1 MASRQDVKNAV
12 VEGSVLGM
20 FDPDSRRAN
29 KRNVSV
35 VTAFPLL
42 AIPWLIYNI
51 FAIINMIGG
60 NGPDAAYQAMTAV
73 QFVIPMPSPG
83 AHWAV
88 SIGDIVLFG
97 ALICLFFELL
107 KSTQSDSV
115 AIINHSLS
123 MVLFIVC
130 LVEFLLLRPFATS
143 TFFLLTMMT
152 LMDVLAGFIVT
163 AISARKDID
172 FGGH

>member
-1 MASRQDVKNAV
+1 M
-12 VEGSVLGM
+12 GL
-20 FDPDSRRAN
+20 FDPDARTTN
-29 KRNVSV
+29 KRNTSL

-42 AIPWLIYNI
+42 AIPWLVYNI
-51 FAIINMIGG
+51 FAVINLLGG
-60 NGPDAAYQAMTAV
+60 GDPNSAFNAMTAV
-73 QFVIPMPSPG
+73 QFTIPMPSPG
-83 AHWAV
+83 AHWPV
-88 SIGDIVLFG
+88 SIGDVVLFG

-123 MVLFIVC
+123 MVLFIIC